1 MLRTIAAYMVVLWL
15 LLIAFSQ
22 TGGGWIHVLLPA
34 AVILVLLSTVREKR
48 SLGKRRVKAGE

>member
-15 LLIAFSQ
+15 LLIAFNH
-22 TGGGWIHVLLPA
+22 TAGGWIHVLLPA
-34 AVILVLLSTVREKR
+34 AVILVLLNTVQEKR

>member
-22 TGGGWIHVLLPA
+22 TMGGWIHVLLLV
-34 AVILVLLSTVREKR
+34 AVILVLLNTIQEKR

>member
-22 TGGGWIHVLLPA
+22 TVGGWIHVLLLA
-34 AVILVLLSTVREKR
+34 AVILVLLNTVQEKR

>member
-15 LLIAFSQ
+15 LLIAFNH
-22 TGGGWIHVLLPA
+22 TAGEWIHVLLPA
-34 AVILVLLSTVREKR
+34 AVAMVLISNIQEKR